1 VFLKKGLTRVAFIA
15 FNALNLEQKKAS
27 FIGVTERVSRGGQVA
42 DLPLQNHV
50 V

>member
-1 VFLKKGLTRVAFIA
+1 MA
-15 FNALNLEQKKAS
+15 FNALNLEQKKPS

-42 DLPLQNHV
+42 DLPLQNRV